1 MHQIVIGLET
11 PEMRAIEEN
20 GDKNQI
26 EKAARDSITQQIM
39 AGRHQLTLDSEDD
52 QPHAL
57 IIDGKSLMYA
67 LEDELKQKL
76 LELATQCASVI
87 CCRVSP
93 KQKAL
98 VCLLMQLNA
107 FPVLC
112 SFTSLVDDCLKYPA
126 CGASVYFSIECNVG
140 TGT

>member
-1 MHQIVIGLET
+1 MHQIIISLESA
-11 PEMRAIEEN
+11 EMRAIEEN

-39 AGRHQLTLDSEDD
+39 AGRHQLTVDSIDD
-52 QPHAL
+52 QPRAL

-67 LEDELKQKL
+67 LEDDLKQRL

-93 KQKAL
+93 KQKAM
-98 VCLLMQLNA
+98 VWS
-107 FPVLC
+107 P
-112 SFTSLVDDCLKYPA
+112 T
-126 CGASVYFSIECNVG
+126 FSYSPGCNLEIQI
-140 TGT
+140 